1 MIKMLSRILFQISA
15 VGKGI
20 CICTYMHATFLVE
33 IVDRFL
39 DQALFFLSTLEGNV
53 ELLQS

>member
-1 MIKMLSRILFQISA
+1 MIKMLSPILFQISA

-39 DQALFFLSTLEGNV
+39 DQALIFLSTLEGNV